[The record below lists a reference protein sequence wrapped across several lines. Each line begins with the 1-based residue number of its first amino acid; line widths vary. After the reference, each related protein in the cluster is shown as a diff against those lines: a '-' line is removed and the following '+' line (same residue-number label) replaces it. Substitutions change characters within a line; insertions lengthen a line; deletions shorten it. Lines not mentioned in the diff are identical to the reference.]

1 MTDNER
7 RWVTGCL
14 TNMTFIKRS
23 VVALNRS
30 LNREMNANIRG
41 LSPSTYFFICALLFP
56 HPLLH
61 AETRAVGGLD
71 EPMGTYI
78 PENNAMYVIPT
89 STTFCVGGPVCVCL
103 YGKCSHNDNF
113 MSWCSALF
121 VHKPFVRGWSV
132 AFLPP
137 ETVYFP
143 GHNPRALHLLQ
154 KGRFYLRFA
163 LFCTE
168 VAVVVIFASGVIHK
182 YMHILLLFF
191 YFLLLPLCR
200 CASWDGEF
208 KWRMCVAKLRIL
220 IKRMCAPHSISHLA
234 NIIVTKMRNI
244 PSTSIWD
251 ELRHRDSS
259 SLFAVVSRIQIS
271 SPCNGILI
279 TFSVCSSSSVLSHFH
294 FCVLNFTTVSLMQF

>member
-1 MTDNER
+1 
-7 RWVTGCL
+7 
-14 TNMTFIKRS
+14 MTFIKRS

-41 LSPSTYFFICALLFP
+41 LSPSTYFFKCALLFP

-61 AETRAVGGLD
+61 AETRAVGGVD

-168 VAVVVIFASGVIHK
+168 ASVVAS
-182 YMHILLLFF
+182 
-191 YFLLLPLCR
+191 
-200 CASWDGEF
+200 
-208 KWRMCVAKLRIL
+208 
-220 IKRMCAPHSISHLA
+220 
-234 NIIVTKMRNI
+234 
-244 PSTSIWD
+244 
-251 ELRHRDSS
+251 
-259 SLFAVVSRIQIS
+259 
-271 SPCNGILI
+271 
-279 TFSVCSSSSVLSHFH
+279 
-294 FCVLNFTTVSLMQF
+294 